1 MTDGPTPLPSSHRLV
16 RRAEPLNGRFEVP
29 ASKSLTN
36 RALIACAVAGGGSI
50 ASPLDCEDTRLLA
63 GALAG
68 AGWPV
73 RWSADRIEM
82 GPRTPGSAPCELFLG
97 NSGTGARLL
106 LGLLAA
112 SPGRFTVD
120 GTQRLR
126 ERPMD
131 PLIEA
136 LSGLGAEI
144 RSRDGRLPIEINGRA
159 LDGGPIVVTPE
170 VSSQFVSSL
179 VLAAPLMRNG
189 LELEVVGDL
198 PSAPYLDLTHDV
210 MVAFGADAEVSDD
223 RRRWRV
229 GPRALLRVPY
239 VVEGDWSAAAFGLA
253 AASVAGGT
261 VHVGPLTRESRQ
273 GDRAVCDVLAA
284 GGTRIRF
291 DDAGVL
297 ADGRRTRAFVWD
309 LADCP
314 DLFPALASVM
324 AVGVPGSRLT
334 GLDHLRH
341 KESDRL
347 SVMVD
352 NLSRLGARFRGTGSA
367 LEVVE
372 SVRPVGPDQIPRV
385 TAAGDHRIAMAMAVV
400 ALATGPLVL
409 DDPTV
414 VVKSFPAFWSAW
426 ERLLGGR
433 RSDESP

>member
-1 MTDGPTPLPSSHRLV
+1 MTDETNPPPSPQRLARRVDPLD
-16 RRAEPLNGRFEVP
+16 GRFRVP
-29 ASKSLTN
+29 GSKSLTN

-50 ASPLDCEDTRLLA
+50 VCPLDCEDTRLLA
-63 GALAG
+63 GALGG
-68 AGWPV
+68 AGWSV
-73 RWSADRIEM
+73 RWSPDRIEI
-82 GPRTPGSAPCELFLG
+82 GPRSPHSGPCELFLG

-120 GTQRLR
+120 GTERLR
-126 ERPMD
+126 ERPMG

-136 LSGLGAEI
+136 LAGLGAEI
-144 RSRDGRLPIEINGRA
+144 HSRNGHLPIEVTGRT
-159 LDGGPIVVTPE
+159 LDGGRIAVTPQ

-179 VLAAPLMRNG
+179 VLAAPLMRHG
-189 LELEVVGDL
+189 LDLEVVGDL
-198 PSAPYLDLTHDV
+198 PSAPYLDLTRDV
-210 MVAFGADAEVSDD
+210 MAAFGADTDVSDD

-229 GPRALLRVPY
+229 GVRGLQSVQYA
-239 VVEGDWSAAAFGLA
+239 VEGDWSAAAFGLT

-261 VHVGPLTRESRQ
+261 VHVGPLRRESRQ
-273 GDRAVCDVLAA
+273 GDRVVCDVLSA
-284 GGTRIRF
+284 GGTRLRF
-291 DDAGVL
+291 DDTGVS
-297 ADGRRTRAFVWD
+297 ASGRRTRPIEWD

-314 DLFPALASVM
+314 DLFPALASVI

-367 LEVVE
+367 LQVVE
-372 SVRPVGPDQIPRV
+372 SVRSSPPDERRRV

-400 ALATGPLVL
+400 SLAAGPLVI

-414 VVKSFPAFWSAW
+414 VVKSFPDFWSEWDAM
-426 ERLLGGR
+426 LGR
-433 RSDESP
+433 RQSDEST